1 MKVRPMV
8 MQCCSALYLSF
19 CLRDISTVV
28 SIGRTQTHQLA
39 AKVPPEAAGR
49 RLDQVL
55 AALFPDYSRTRL
67 QQWLRTGLVTVD
79 GKAPRPRDPVW
90 GGERILVT
98 VVVEKETPWRGESEI
113 PLEIVYQDRAIL
125 VINKPPGLVVHPGA
139 GNREGTLV
147 NALLHYAP
155 ELANVPRAGVVH
167 RLDKDTSGLLVVARS
182 LPAQKRLVEQL
193 QARSVKREY
202 VAIVLGVMTA
212 GGTIEAPIGRHPV
225 ERTRMA
231 VVSAGKEAVSHFRVL
246 ERFRAHSYIKVQLET
261 GRTHQIRVHMA
272 YLHHPLVGDPTYGG
286 RLRVPADSDAA
297 LEAVLRRFKRQALHA
312 GALGLI
318 HPESGEA
325 LHWEVPL
332 PADMQELLEALRA
345 DARSHD

>member
-1 MKVRPMV
+1 MYP
-8 MQCCSALYLSF
+8 
-19 CLRDISTVV
+19 VV
-28 SIGRTQTHQLA
+28 SAGRTQTHELA
-39 AKVPPEAAGR
+39 ALVPPEAAGR

-67 QQWLRTGLVTVD
+67 QQWLRAGQVTVD
-79 GKAPRPRDPVW
+79 GKTPRPRDPVW
-90 GGERILVT
+90 GGERIVVT
-98 VVVEKETPWRGESEI
+98 AVIEVETPWRGQQEI
-113 PLEIVYQDRAIL
+113 PLDIVYEDPALI

-155 ELANVPRAGVVH
+155 ELVTIPRAGVVH
-167 RLDKDTSGLLVVARS
+167 RLDKDTSGLLVVART

-193 QARSVKREY
+193 QARTVKREY
-202 VAIVLGVMTA
+202 AAIVVGVMTA
-212 GGTIEAPIGRHPV
+212 GGSVEAPVGRHPR

-231 VVSAGKEAVSHFRVL
+231 VVPGGREAVSHYRVL
-246 ERFRAHSYIKVQLET
+246 ERFRAHTYITVQLET

-272 YLHHPLVGDPTYGG
+272 HLHHPLVGDPVYGG
-286 RLRVPADSDAA
+286 RLRLPVDCDPALREA
-297 LEAVLRRFKRQALHA
+297 LRGFKRQALHA
-312 GALGLI
+312 GALGLV

-325 LHWEVPL
+325 LHWKVPL
-332 PADMQELLEALRA
+332 PADMQQLLEALRA

>member
-1 MKVRPMV
+1 MYP
-8 MQCCSALYLSF
+8 
-19 CLRDISTVV
+19 VV
-28 SIGRTQTHQLA
+28 SAGRTQTHELA
-39 AKVPPEAAGR
+39 ALVPPEAAGR

-67 QQWLRTGLVTVD
+67 QQWLRAGQVTVD
-79 GKAPRPRDPVW
+79 GKTPRPRDPVW
-90 GGERILVT
+90 GGERIVVT
-98 VVVEKETPWRGESEI
+98 AVIEVETPWRGQQEI
-113 PLEIVYQDRAIL
+113 PLDIVYEDPALI

-155 ELANVPRAGVVH
+155 ELVTIPRAGVVH
-167 RLDKDTSGLLVVARS
+167 RLDKDTSGLLVVART

-193 QARSVKREY
+193 QARTVKREY
-202 VAIVLGVMTA
+202 AAIVVGVMTA
-212 GGTIEAPIGRHPV
+212 GGSVEAPVGRHPR

-231 VVSAGKEAVSHFRVL
+231 VVPGGREAVSHYRVL
-246 ERFRAHSYIKVQLET
+246 ERFRAHTYITVQLET

-272 YLHHPLVGDPTYGG
+272 HLHHPLVGDPVYGG
-286 RLRVPADSDAA
+286 RLRLPADCDPA
-297 LEAVLRRFKRQALHA
+297 LREALRGFKRQALHA
-312 GALGLI
+312 GALGLV

-325 LHWEVPL
+325 LHWKVPL
-332 PADMQELLEALRA
+332 PADMQQLLEALRA